1 MKVFRIKHND
11 AIFYATH
18 EDGNV
23 FKPLIAGQHELE
35 TIPADKCI
43 ILPIVVP
50 SKIICVGLNYKE
62 HAKELNMDMPK
73 EPMIFFKPPSAIIGN
88 RDNIVLPSMSEHVDY
103 EGELAVV
110 IGQTG
115 KNITPENAHKHIF
128 GYTCAND
135 VTARDLQKKDKL
147 FARAK
152 GFDTFAPIGPSIET
166 SIPDPSSLTLRTIVN
181 GKVRQEGKT
190 SDMIYTPAE
199 LISFIS
205 RIMTIAPGDIILT
218 GTPPGI
224 GPLTAGDEVQVD
236 IEGVGILTNSVVK
249 DESIQTPVQ

>member
-1 MKVFRIKHND
+1 MKVFRIKHNN

-23 FKPLIAGQHELE
+23 FKPLIAGQQEQKS
-35 TIPADKCI
+35 IPADKCLV
-43 ILPIVVP
+43 LPIVVP

-62 HAKELNMDMPK
+62 HAKELNMDMPE
-73 EPMIFFKPPSAIIGN
+73 EPMFFFKPPSAIIGN
-88 RDNIVLPSMSEHVDY
+88 KENIVLPSMSEQVDY

-115 KNITPENAHKHIF
+115 KNITPENAYKHVF

-135 VTARDLQKKDKL
+135 VTARDLQKKDRL

-166 SIPDPSSLTLRTIVN
+166 SISDPSALTLRTIVN
-181 GKVRQEGKT
+181 GKVRQESKT
-190 SDMIYTPAE
+190 SDMIYNPAE

-205 RIMTIAPGDIILT
+205 RIMTLAPGDIILT
-218 GTPPGI
+218 GTPSGI
-224 GPLTAGDEVQVD
+224 GQLAVGDEVQID
-236 IEGVGILTNSVVK
+236 IEEVGILTNSVVK

>member
-18 EDGNV
+18 EDGNI
-23 FKPLIAGQHELE
+23 FKPLIAGQHEQE
-35 TIPADKCI
+35 NFPAVECLV
-43 ILPIVVP
+43 LPIVVP

-62 HAKELNMDMPK
+62 HAKELNMDMPE

-88 RDNIVLPSMSEHVDY
+88 KDSIILPSMSEHVDY

-110 IGQTG
+110 IGQTA
-115 KNITPENAHKHIF
+115 KNISPENAHKHIF

-135 VTARDLQKKDKL
+135 VTARDLQKKDRL

-166 SIPDPSSLTLRTIVN
+166 NIADPSALTLRTIVN
-181 GKVRQEGKT
+181 GKVRQEGNT

-205 RIMTIAPGDIILT
+205 RIMTLGPGDIILT

-224 GPLTAGDEVQVD
+224 GPLTSGDEVQVE

-249 DESIQTPVQ
+249 DESIQAPVQ